1 MSISQRSTKAALY
14 SEIERLRAL
23 LDGLNGQ
30 ITMQAETIKRRGEEN
45 LALSAEI
52 EGLTTMLQ
60 GRAQQTAARGDA
72 YLELEYETQGLRSKV
87 DELTSQLQGRAR
99 NTAAR
104 GDRATR
110 MLITKRLAI
119 SLGSTVR
126 WNDEYGF
133 EYMNDGHWSVVP
145 RHMLEFVM
153 AGIQS

>member
-45 LALSAEI
+45 LALSTEI

-60 GRAQQTAARGDA
+60 GRARM
-72 YLELEYETQGLRSKV
+72 
-87 DELTSQLQGRAR
+87 
-99 NTAAR
+99 TAAR

-110 MLITKRLAI
+110 MLITKRLAV

-126 WNDEYGF
+126 WNDENGF
-133 EYMNDGHWSVVP
+133 EHKVDGQWVAVP
-145 RHMLEFVM
+145 RHTLEFVTRGLE
-153 AGIQS
+153 A

>member
-30 ITMQAETIKRRGEEN
+30 LTMQAETIERRGQVIDE
-45 LALSAEI
+45 
-52 EGLTTMLQ
+52 LTTQLQ
-60 GRAQQTAARGDA
+60 GRAQQ
-72 YLELEYETQGLRSKV
+72 
-87 DELTSQLQGRAR
+87 
-99 NTAAR
+99 TAAR

-133 EYMNDGHWSVVP
+133 EYKNDGHWTIVP
-145 RHMLEFVM
+145 RHTLAFVTS
-153 AGIQS
+153 GIQA